1 LASTPEL
8 IGESDLGRALYFSA
22 IAELGE
28 WPARVAKP
36 EPYFV
41 LFLALDASEL
51 ASEVVRAFADKIAA
65 QGVGY
70 VCAWGPDCSRVHD
83 IFDFALYVD
92 NEELRREADENDATV
107 MTSWHEDEDI
117 DEALDFA
124 VFSAHPDDYY
134 SHGSDALLAV
144 VVGSPNWAG
153 HVRRRLLDPH
163 ALSEDVLAR
172 QPPPRR
178 FEGVRD
184 WRRRRR
190 AKAALRRAR
199 RRWGIDP

>member
-1 LASTPEL
+1 V
-8 IGESDLGRALYFSA
+8 I
-22 IAELGE
+22 
-28 WPARVAKP
+28 
-36 EPYFV
+36 
-41 LFLALDASEL
+41 
-51 ASEVVRAFADKIAA
+51 
-65 QGVGY
+65 
-70 VCAWGPDCSRVHD
+70 WGG
-83 IFDFALYVD
+83 VD

-134 SHGSDALLAV
+134 SRGSDALLAV

-172 QPPPRR
+172 
-178 FEGVRD
+178 
-184 WRRRRR
+184 
-190 AKAALRRAR
+190 
-199 RRWGIDP
+199 